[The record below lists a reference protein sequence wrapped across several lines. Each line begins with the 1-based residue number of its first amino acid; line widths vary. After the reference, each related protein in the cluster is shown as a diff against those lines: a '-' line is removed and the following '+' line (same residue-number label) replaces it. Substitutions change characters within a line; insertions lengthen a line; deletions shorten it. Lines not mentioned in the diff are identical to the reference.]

1 MLSGIGSKIKEEKS
15 ESKSSEIHYA
25 PEKSDSELPEQ
36 KEEVKKPCVWHK
48 QYEEGCTTCQAANKP
63 KIDIEKE

>member
-36 KEEVKKPCVWHK
+36 KEEVK
-48 QYEEGCTTCQAANKP
+48 
-63 KIDIEKE
+63 